1 MPTNELYF
9 LIMVCGAFGVFAL
22 VMASSY
28 VKYRRWLKETHQ
40 AADD

>member
-22 VMASSY
+22 VLASSY
-28 VKYRRWLKETHQ
+28 VKYRRWSKETAH

>member
-22 VMASSY
+22 VLAGSY
-28 VKYRRWLKETHQ
+28 VKYRQWLKQTPH

>member
-1 MPTNELYF
+1 MPANELYF

-22 VMASSY
+22 VLASSY
-28 VKYRRWLKETHQ
+28 VKYRQWLKQTPH